1 MAQYLKV
8 VRSFSPSV
16 RYYILALGAVGF
28 AFFGVASVVN
38 NLYLLR
44 LGFSQELIGQVTGV
58 GMLAWAAAAL
68 PASFL
73 GRRLGLRHVVV
84 AGVLIIATG
93 YALLLLVNRLPETWK
108 VTWLFGTSILVWSGA
123 ALTTV
128 NGLPLLASASHPD
141 ERRHAFAVANAVSAI
156 SAILGSLVA
165 GFIPG
170 WIANLTATTLQQPS
184 PYQAAFWLV
193 PVFFVVAAIFYSRIT
208 PREQEE
214 IPETEHQAA
223 GKVPLSIFLFFGVVV
238 FFMTASEGGIR
249 AFFNMYLDSDLGAST
264 AQIGSL
270 FAFAGILPIVG
281 SLVMPLLAARFGLA
295 ATLGLTSLFMAAS
308 LVFMGRFNIL
318 LAASLSFITY
328 NFLSALG
335 GTTRGILSQEIVAP
349 RWRGATSAILIL
361 GMALGWASM
370 ALVGSAV
377 IGLVG
382 FSGLMYLS
390 AASALVSAML
400 IAGYLYLKRPKPA
413 ATDAPKED
421 LLGESELAEPDLT
434 AKA

>member
-1 MAQYLKV
+1 
-8 VRSFSPSV
+8 
-16 RYYILALGAVGF
+16 
-28 AFFGVASVVN
+28 
-38 NLYLLR
+38 
-44 LGFSQELIGQVTGV
+44 
-58 GMLAWAAAAL
+58 
-68 PASFL
+68 
-73 GRRLGLRHVVV
+73 
-84 AGVLIIATG
+84 
-93 YALLLLVNRLPETWK
+93 
-108 VTWLFGTSILVWSGA
+108 
-123 ALTTV
+123 
-128 NGLPLLASASHPD
+128 
-141 ERRHAFAVANAVSAI
+141 
-156 SAILGSLVA
+156 
-165 GFIPG
+165 
-170 WIANLTATTLQQPS
+170 
-184 PYQAAFWLV
+184 
-193 PVFFVVAAIFYSRIT
+193 
-208 PREQEE
+208 
-214 IPETEHQAA
+214 
-223 GKVPLSIFLFFGVVV
+223 
-238 FFMTASEGGIR
+238 MTASEGGIR

-421 LLGESELAEPDLT
+421 LLAEPELAEPDLT